1 MSIIEH
7 SGPLAFGFSLTL
19 LPLNTNNE
27 LDVPVDRVVS
37 QDTSSGRD
45 CAAQADLR
53 VDVER

>member
-27 LDVPVDRVVS
+27 LDVPVDGVIS
-37 QDTSSGRD
+37 QETSSGRD